1 MVRYKKIKT
10 NILCYYI
17 NIYKLLNGVTLL
29 AKTLVLTEKP
39 SVAKDIARVLG
50 CKRSGNGC
58 IVGDKYIVTWALGHL
73 VTLADPEAY
82 DDKYK
87 SWRMEDLPMLPG
99 RMKLVVIG
107 QTSKQFKAVS
117 SLLSSAEVSDIVIA
131 TDAGREGELV
141 ARWIIQKANCRKPMR
156 RLWISS
162 QTDKA
167 IKEGFASL
175 KPSSQYDNLYR
186 SAQCR
191 AEADWLVGLN
201 VTRAL
206 TCKHN
211 AQLSA
216 GRVQTP
222 TLAMIVR
229 REEDILRFRPKDYFI
244 VKADF
249 GEYTALYKDSKGQ
262 ARFADAAAAKEIADS
277 VRGKRGVLSEV
288 KKVYRFKA
296 PPAAYDLTE
305 LQRDANKKYGY
316 SAKQTLS
323 LMQSLYET
331 HKLLTYPRTDSRYIT
346 RDVAATLPERLRAI
360 AIGPYKDAASAV
372 LRSKPIQTKYIV
384 NDAKVTDHHAIIPTE
399 QYVDLNKLS
408 REERHIYDLVVRRF
422 IAVLSAPFEYDEVQ
436 VKITVGK
443 YNFYTKG
450 QSVKSAGWKAL
461 YDSSLADDDDDAE
474 PDLAAQRLPALSQG
488 AAASVK
494 EVRVC
499 AGKTSPPARYTEA
512 TLLTA
517 MENPASQVED
527 GRLRDALKSAG
538 GLGTPATRAD
548 IIEKLFNS
556 FYIERRGR
564 EIFPTSKGRQLIG
577 IVPPDLKSAELTA
590 KWEQQLSLIAEGK
603 ANDRKFIEE
612 MRGYASSLVQAVKS
626 STAEYKHDNM
636 TREPCPQCGKYLLE
650 VNGKKGKMLVCQD
663 RDCGYRKSI
672 SVITNARCPECHKKL
687 EMRGE
692 GDKKAFF
699 CVCGYR
705 EKLSDFEKRK
715 ESSGAGK
722 RDVAKYMQ
730 QQAKQKPAGNALADQ
745 LAKWMEENK

>member
-1 MVRYKKIKT
+1 M
-10 NILCYYI
+10 
-17 NIYKLLNGVTLL
+17 TLL

-229 REEDILRFRPKDYFI
+229 REEDILRFRPKDYFT

-249 GEYTALYKDSKGQ
+249 GEYTALYKDGKGQ
-262 ARFADAAAAKEIADS
+262 ARFADAAAAKEVADS

-436 VKITVGK
+436 VKITVGR

-527 GRLRDALKSAG
+527 GRLRDALKTAG

-730 QQAKQKPAGNALADQ
+730 QQAKQKPAGSALADQ

>member
-1 MVRYKKIKT
+1 M
-10 NILCYYI
+10 
-17 NIYKLLNGVTLL
+17 

-87 SWRMEDLPMLPG
+87 NWRMEDLPMLPG

-229 REEDILRFRPKDYFI
+229 REEDILRFRPKDYFT

-249 GEYTALYKDSKGQ
+249 GEYTALYKDGKGQ
-262 ARFADAAAAKEIADS
+262 ARFADAAAAKEVADS

-360 AIGPYKDAASAV
+360 AIGPYKDSASAV

-436 VKITVGK
+436 VKITVGR

-517 MENPASQVED
+517 MENPASQVKD

-705 EKLSDFEKRK
+705 ERLSDFEKRK

>member
-1 MVRYKKIKT
+1 M
-10 NILCYYI
+10 
-17 NIYKLLNGVTLL
+17 TLL

-229 REEDILRFRPKDYFI
+229 REEDILRFRPKDYFT

-262 ARFADAAAAKEIADS
+262 ARFADAAAAKEVADS

-331 HKLLTYPRTDSRYIT
+331 HKLLTYPRTDSRFIT

-488 AAASVK
+488 AAAAVK

-527 GRLRDALKSAG
+527 GRLRDALKTAG

>member
-1 MVRYKKIKT
+1 M
-10 NILCYYI
+10 
-17 NIYKLLNGVTLL
+17 

-58 IVGDKYIVTWALGHL
+58 IVGEKYIVTWALGHL

-87 SWRMEDLPMLPG
+87 NWRMEDLPMLPG

-229 REEDILRFRPKDYFI
+229 REEDILRFRPKDYFT

-249 GEYTALYKDSKGQ
+249 GEYTALYKDGKGQ
-262 ARFADAAAAKEIADS
+262 ARFADAAAAKEVADS

-346 RDVAATLPERLRAI
+346 KDVAATLPERLRAI
-360 AIGPYKDAASAV
+360 AIGPYKDSANAV

-436 VKITVGK
+436 VKITVGR

-450 QSVKSAGWKAL
+450 QSVKSAGWRAV
-461 YDSSLADDDDDAE
+461 YDSTLADDDDDSE

-488 AAASVK
+488 AAAAVK

-527 GRLRDALKSAG
+527 GRLRDALKTAG

-730 QQAKQKPAGNALADQ
+730 QQAKQKPACNALADQ

>member
-1 MVRYKKIKT
+1 M
-10 NILCYYI
+10 
-17 NIYKLLNGVTLL
+17 NGVTLL

-229 REEDILRFRPKDYFI
+229 REEDILRFRPKDYFT

-249 GEYTALYKDSKGQ
+249 GEYTALYKDGKGQ
-262 ARFADAAAAKEIADS
+262 ARFADAAAAKEVADS

-346 RDVAATLPERLRAI
+346 KDVAATLPERLRAI

-372 LRSKPIQTKYIV
+372 LHSKPLQTKYIV

-450 QSVKSAGWKAL
+450 QSVKSAGWKAV
-461 YDSSLADDDDDAE
+461 YDSTLADDDDDAE
-474 PDLAAQRLPALSQG
+474 LDLAAQRLPALSQG
-488 AAASVK
+488 ATAAVK

-527 GRLRDALKSAG
+527 SRLRNALKTAG

>member
-1 MVRYKKIKT
+1 M
-10 NILCYYI
+10 
-17 NIYKLLNGVTLL
+17 

-229 REEDILRFRPKDYFI
+229 REEDILRFRPKDYFT

-249 GEYTALYKDSKGQ
+249 GEYTALYKDGKGQ
-262 ARFADAAAAKEIADS
+262 ARFADAAAAKEVADS

-346 RDVAATLPERLRAI
+346 KDVAATLPERLRAI
-360 AIGPYKDAASAV
+360 AIGPYKDSASAV

-436 VKITVGK
+436 VKITVGR

-450 QSVKSAGWKAL
+450 QSIKSAGWKAL
-461 YDSSLADDDDDAE
+461 YDSSLADDDDDSE

-488 AAASVK
+488 AAAAVK

-527 GRLRDALKSAG
+527 GRLRDALKTAG

>member
-1 MVRYKKIKT
+1 M
-10 NILCYYI
+10 
-17 NIYKLLNGVTLL
+17 

-58 IVGDKYIVTWALGHL
+58 IVGDKYIITWALGHL

-87 SWRMEDLPMLPG
+87 NWRMEDLPMLPG

-229 REEDILRFRPKDYFI
+229 REEDILRFRPKDYFT

-249 GEYTALYKDSKGQ
+249 GEYTALYKDGKGQ
-262 ARFADAAAAKEIADS
+262 ARFADAAAAKEVADS

-346 RDVAATLPERLRAI
+346 KDVAATLPERLRAI
-360 AIGPYKDAASAV
+360 AIGPYKDSANAV

-436 VKITVGK
+436 VKITVGR

-450 QSVKSAGWKAL
+450 QSIKSAGWKAV
-461 YDSSLADDDDDAE
+461 YDSTLADDDDDAE

-488 AAASVK
+488 AAAAVK

-517 MENPASQVED
+517 MENPTSQVED
-527 GRLRDALKSAG
+527 GRLRDALKTAG

>member
-1 MVRYKKIKT
+1 M
-10 NILCYYI
+10 
-17 NIYKLLNGVTLL
+17 

-229 REEDILRFRPKDYFI
+229 REEDILRFRPKDYFT

-249 GEYTALYKDSKGQ
+249 GEYTALYKNGKGQ
-262 ARFADAAAAKEIADS
+262 ARFADAAAAKEVADS

-346 RDVAATLPERLRAI
+346 KDVAATLPERLRAI

-372 LRSKPIQTKYIV
+372 LHSKPIQTKYIV

-436 VKITVGK
+436 VKITVGR

-450 QSVKSAGWKAL
+450 QSVKSAGWRAV

-488 AAASVK
+488 AAAAVK

-626 STAEYKHDNM
+626 STAEYKHDNI

-745 LAKWMEENK
+745 LAKWMEGNK

>member
-1 MVRYKKIKT
+1 M
-10 NILCYYI
+10 
-17 NIYKLLNGVTLL
+17 TLL

-58 IVGDKYIVTWALGHL
+58 IVDDKYIVTWALGHL

-87 SWRMEDLPMLPG
+87 NWRMEDLPMLPG

-229 REEDILRFRPKDYFI
+229 REEDILRFRPKDYFT

-249 GEYTALYKDSKGQ
+249 GEYTALYKDGKGQ
-262 ARFADAAAAKEIADS
+262 ARFADAAAAKEVADA

-346 RDVAATLPERLRAI
+346 KDVAATLPERLRAI

-461 YDSSLADDDDDAE
+461 YDSSLADDDDDSE

-488 AAASVK
+488 AAAAVK

-527 GRLRDALKSAG
+527 GRLRDALKTAG

-626 STAEYKHDNM
+626 STAEYKHDNI